1 MMAKYT
7 FPLLGIVLLLVAGT
21 GCKPPASAEKD
32 NTSETAA
39 APVTALTVTPRLL
52 DERVDVTGTLQPHDE
67 VEVGT
72 RYAGRMAWIIGKAGT
87 RVEKGQLVARLEE
100 HDAQTQ
106 VRAATAALQAAKA
119 RLEQAKAA
127 ALQQAT
133 ATDTG
138 IATAQAGVEAAQARL
153 EQAKTA
159 AEAQDATAKAQ
170 VKAADAAV
178 DAAKSRLT
186 LLKNGSRTQERKIAE
201 QNVTLAQATYN
212 LDKANFD
219 RYRQLYDKGAVS
231 KAILDGAETKMKV
244 SEAQLQSAKQ
254 QLSLVQEGPRQEDI
268 QTAEAAV
275 RQAQEGLDTAK
286 ANLKQ
291 TDVAFANVEIAKT
304 GVSQAKAALEAAKS
318 ARQVNV
324 MRDKDV
330 LAAQAVVQQAR
341 EALTS
346 ATQLL
351 DYMYIYS
358 PVSGVVAARMA
369 EVGQSMGSGESVL
382 KISTNNMLYFEAQ
395 VSELEA
401 PRLRAGQQVTLTVDA
416 LQGDRGNLYAGKTA
430 HIFAGAVEK
439 VVPVVDARTRNFT
452 VRVMVPASPALFPG
466 MFTRG
471 AIVVARHPN
480 AVTVPKDALVKRD
493 GRTLVFVAE
502 DDVAR
507 ERAVTLGAS
516 DAAAVQVLSG
526 VNPGDRLI
534 VTGQQ
539 TLKDGDKISVAEAKT
554 N

>member
-1 MMAKYT
+1 VKAV
-7 FPLLGIVLLLVAGT
+7 I
-21 GCKPPASAEKD
+21 
-32 NTSETAA
+32 
-39 APVTALTVTPRLL
+39 PRLL
-52 DERVDVTGTLQPHDE
+52 EARVEVTGTLQPNDE

-72 RYAGRMAWIIGKAGT
+72 RYAGRMAWVIGKAGT
-87 RVEKGQLVARLEE
+87 RVEKGQLVARLED
-100 HDAQTQ
+100 HDAKTQ

-127 ALQQAT
+127 VLQQAT

-138 IATAQAGVEAAQARL
+138 IATAQAGVEAAEARL
-153 EQAKTA
+153 EQAKTSA
-159 AEAQDATAKAQ
+159 AAQDASAKAQ

-186 LLKNGSRTQERKIAE
+186 LLKNGSRTQERRIAE
-201 QNVTLAQATYN
+201 QNVSLAQATYN

-219 RYRQLYDKGAVS
+219 RYQQLFEKGAVS

-244 SEAQLQSAKQ
+244 SEAQLQAAKQ

-268 QTAEAAV
+268 TTAEAAV

-291 TDVAFANVEIAKT
+291 VDVAYANVEIAKT
-304 GVSQAKAALEAAKS
+304 GVSQAKAALEAAKA

-330 LAAQAVVQQAR
+330 LAAQAAVQQAR
-341 EALTS
+341 EALTA
-346 ATQLL
+346 ATQTL

-358 PVSGVVAARMA
+358 PVSGVVASRLADA
-369 EVGQSMGSGESVL
+369 GQSMGSGEPVMM
-382 KISTNNMLYFEAQ
+382 ISTNNTLYFEAQ

-430 HIFAGAVEK
+430 RTFSGSVEK

-452 VRVMVPASPALFPG
+452 VRVIVPRSDALFPG

-471 AIVVARHPN
+471 SIVVARHAD
-480 AVTVPKDALVKRD
+480 AVVVPKDALVKRD

-502 DDVAR
+502 GDTAR
-507 ERAVTLGAS
+507 ERDVTLGAS
-516 DAAAVQVLSG
+516 DAAAVQVLHG
-526 VNPGDRLI
+526 VLPGDHLI
-534 VTGQQ
+534 IAGQQ
-539 TLKDGDKISVAEAKT
+539 SLKDGDKISATEAK
-554 N
+554 

>member
-1 MMAKYT
+1 MAKYT
-7 FPLLGIVLLLVAGT
+7 LPFLGIVLLLVAG
-21 GCKPPASAEKD
+21 CKPPAH
-32 NTSETAA
+32 TAA
-39 APVTALTVTPRLL
+39 KAAAPEAAGTPVTALTITPRPL

-72 RYAGRMAWIIGKAGT
+72 RYAGRLAWIIGKAGV
-87 RVEKGQLVARLEE
+87 RVAEGQLVARMED
-100 HDAQTQ
+100 HDAKTQ

-159 AEAQDATAKAQ
+159 ADAQDAAAKAQ

-178 DAAKSRLT
+178 DAAKSRLA
-186 LLKNGSRTQERKIAE
+186 LLKSGSRTQERNIAE
-201 QNVTLAQATYN
+201 QNVSLAQATYN
-212 LDKANFD
+212 LDKANYD
-219 RYRQLYDKGAVS
+219 RYRQLFDKGAVS
-231 KAILDGAETKMKV
+231 RAILDGAETKMHV
-244 SEAQLQSAKQ
+244 SEAQLQAAKQ

-291 TDVAFANVEIAKT
+291 TDVAFANVDIAKT

-330 LAAQAVVQQAR
+330 LAAQAAVQQAR
-341 EALTS
+341 EALTT

-351 DYMYIYS
+351 DDMYLYS
-358 PVSGVVAARMA
+358 PVSGVVAARIA
-369 EVGQSMGSGESVL
+369 QVGQSMGSGASVL
-382 KISTNNMLYFEAQ
+382 KISANNLLYFEAQ

-401 PRLRAGQQVTLTVDA
+401 PRLRAGQPVKLTVDA

-430 HIFAGAVEK
+430 RV
-439 VVPVVDARTRNFT
+439 FT
-452 VRVMVPASPALFPG
+452 G
-466 MFTRG
+466 
-471 AIVVARHPN
+471 
-480 AVTVPKDALVKRD
+480 
-493 GRTLVFVAE
+493 
-502 DDVAR
+502 
-507 ERAVTLGAS
+507 
-516 DAAAVQVLSG
+516 
-526 VNPGDRLI
+526 
-534 VTGQQ
+534 
-539 TLKDGDKISVAEAKT
+539 
-554 N
+554 